1 MLTAHGSLAMESAG
15 HVKLYLTKPVGIQE
29 TVAVMQ
35 QGCTPEQLHSVS
47 WRLKP
52 AGKHYSQSVPVFSW
66 KDREGHFFRFEMGA
80 QWGDK
85 RDILVDFWGRRGSS
99 RNLSRSIGLVFSSC
113 CTRNRPKR
121 HYLRPLRDTF
131 VFGVAFDIQFD
142 TRHGF

>member
-1 MLTAHGSLAMESAG
+1 MAPGYA
-15 HVKLYLTKPVGIQE
+15 KFYLSQPVTIKE
-29 TVAVMQ
+29 TVSLMAQQCSAVQ
-35 QGCTPEQLHSVS
+35 QVT
-47 WRLKP
+47 WRVKEE
-52 AGKHYSQSVPVFSW
+52 GKHYSPSVPTISW
-66 KDREGHFFRFEMGA
+66 RGREGHVFRFEMGA

>member
-1 MLTAHGSLAMESAG
+1 MASG
-15 HVKLYLTKPVGIQE
+15 HVRIYLSLPVTIKE
-29 TVAVMQ
+29 TVSVMQ
-35 QGCTPEQLHSVS
+35 LVCPPEQLQQVI
-47 WRLKP
+47 WRDKP
-52 AGKHYSQSVPVFSW
+52 VGKHYSPSVPSFSW
-66 KDREGHFFRFEMGA
+66 RGRGDRFFRFEMGA

>member
-1 MLTAHGSLAMESAG
+1 MAPGYA
-15 HVKLYLTKPVGIQE
+15 KFYLSQPVTIKE
-29 TVAVMQ
+29 TVSLMAQQCSAVQ
-35 QGCTPEQLHSVS
+35 QVT
-47 WRLKP
+47 WRVKEE
-52 AGKHYSQSVPVFSW
+52 GKHYSPSVPTISW
-66 KDREGHFFRFEMGA
+66 RCREGHVFRFEMGA

-142 TRHGF
+142 TRRGF

>member
-1 MLTAHGSLAMESAG
+1 MASG
-15 HVKLYLTKPVGIQE
+15 HVRIYLSLPVTIKE
-29 TVAVMQ
+29 TVSVMQ
-35 QGCTPEQLHSVS
+35 LVCPPEQLQRVT
-47 WRLKP
+47 WRNKME
-52 AGKHYSQSVPVFSW
+52 GKHYSPSVPTFYW
-66 KDREGHFFRFEMGA
+66 RGCGGCFFRFEMGA

-142 TRHGF
+142 TRRGF

>member
-1 MLTAHGSLAMESAG
+1 MASSG
-15 HVKLYLTKPVGIQE
+15 HVKIYLTMPVKIE
-29 TVAVMQ
+29 EVVSVMQ
-35 QGCTPEQLHSVS
+35 LACPPEQLHTVT
-47 WRLKP
+47 WRFKP
-52 AGKHYSQSVPVFSW
+52 VGNHYSPSVPVFSW
-66 KDREGHFFRFEMGA
+66 KGREGRFFRFEMGA

>member
-1 MLTAHGSLAMESAG
+1 MASG
-15 HVKLYLTKPVGIQE
+15 HVRIYLSLPVTIKE
-29 TVAVMQ
+29 TVSLMEQ
-35 QGCTPEQLHSVS
+35 QCPTEQLQRVT
-47 WRLKP
+47 WRNKME
-52 AGKHYSQSVPVFSW
+52 GKHYSPSVPTFYW
-66 KDREGHFFRFEMGA
+66 RGRGGRFFRFEMGA

-85 RDILVDFWGRRGSS
+85 REILVDFWGRRGSS

-142 TRHGF
+142 TRRGF

>member
-1 MLTAHGSLAMESAG
+1 MAPGYA
-15 HVKLYLTKPVGIQE
+15 KFYLSQPVTIKE
-29 TVAVMQ
+29 TVSLMAQQCSAVQ
-35 QGCTPEQLHSVS
+35 QVT
-47 WRLKP
+47 WRVKEE
-52 AGKHYSQSVPVFSW
+52 GKHYSPSVPSFLW
-66 KDREGHFFRFEMGA
+66 RGREDRFFRFEMGA

-99 RNLSRSIGLVFSSC
+99 RDLSRSIGLVFSSC

-142 TRHGF
+142 TRRGF

>member
-1 MLTAHGSLAMESAG
+1 MASSG
-15 HVKLYLTKPVGIQE
+15 HIKIYLTKPVSIQE

-35 QGCTPEQLHSVS
+35 QECPPEQLHSVT
-47 WRLKP
+47 WRFKP
-52 AGKHYSQSVPVFSW
+52 VGKHYSPSVPSFSW
-66 KDREGHFFRFEMGA
+66 RGRGDRFFRFEMGA

-142 TRHGF
+142 TRRGF